1 MEQEDFEEV
10 EDPSWQVLREL
21 DDGNFRELFRPQLP
35 DAFSFTQHQK
45 QQAKDNSRCVC
56 GSFKQMVPRR

>member
-35 DAFSFTQHQK
+35 DAFSFTDPPQ
-45 QQAKDNSRCVC
+45 N
-56 GSFKQMVPRR
+56 

>member
-21 DDGNFRELFRPQLP
+21 DDGNFRELFRAQLP
-35 DAFSFTQHQK
+35 DAFSFTDPPQNLISCK
-45 QQAKDNSRCVC
+45 S
-56 GSFKQMVPRR
+56 